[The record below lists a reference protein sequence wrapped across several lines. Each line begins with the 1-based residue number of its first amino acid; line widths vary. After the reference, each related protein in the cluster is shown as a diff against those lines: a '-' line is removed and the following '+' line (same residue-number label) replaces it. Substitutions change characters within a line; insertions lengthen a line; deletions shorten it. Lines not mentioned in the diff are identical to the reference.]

1 MEPNFLDEECD
12 VFISENDIKSEEKL
26 KVRVGLKKLQT
37 LNQKWWSYA
46 INYEKIAWTKVK
58 VEIPWQNKSN

>member
-37 LNQKWWSYA
+37 LNQK
-46 INYEKIAWTKVK
+46 
-58 VEIPWQNKSN
+58 